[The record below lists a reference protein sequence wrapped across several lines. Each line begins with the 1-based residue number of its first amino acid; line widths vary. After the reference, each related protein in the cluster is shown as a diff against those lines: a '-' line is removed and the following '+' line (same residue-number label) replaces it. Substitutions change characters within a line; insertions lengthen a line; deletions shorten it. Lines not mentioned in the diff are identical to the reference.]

1 MTYCLE
7 GSCSIQLSYRAI
19 NLELGAKIPFKGIP
33 EKNKGTVL
41 QNIIAQKSPVI
52 SSLSSFSPLQPFF
65 I

>member
-33 EKNKGTVL
+33 EKNKGIVL
-41 QNIIAQKSPVI
+41 QNIIAQNPSVI
-52 SSLSSFSPLQPFF
+52 SSLSRFSPLQPFF